1 MLRANGYPRIFL
13 HGVCGVFAL
22 ALHDRLGY
30 PISAFHWRD
39 EDPGDLWAG
48 LEHFFCI
55 APDRV
60 YVDVRGA
67 TGDFQAFCMDF
78 PSPKHFRILEDLDA
92 AQLRTDLAH
101 EMGQDNLDVLYNK
114 AIDEIDAHLESYN
127 V

>member
-1 MLRANGYPRIFL
+1 M
-13 HGVCGVFAL
+13 FAL

-92 AQLRTDLAH
+92 VQLETVDSLMLAKSRCLRAAAFFCCFVN
-101 EMGQDNLDVLYNK
+101 E
-114 AIDEIDAHLESYN
+114 
-127 V
+127 

>member
-1 MLRANGYPRIFL
+1 M
-13 HGVCGVFAL
+13 FAL

-78 PSPKHFRILEDLDA
+78 SSPKDFRILEDLDA
-92 AQLRTDLAH
+92 AQLRTDLVH
-101 EMGQDNLDVLYNK
+101 EMGQDNLDTLYNE
-114 AIDEIDAHLESYN
+114 AIDEIEAHLENYK